1 METLNSHKL
10 LIDAD
15 CPMCRMYGRGFEKAG
30 WVDKETY
37 SPYQNFTVSTDLS
50 IDMNKA
56 RNEIAL
62 VDTEHK
68 VVRYGVDALEHIVI
82 NRFPA
87 LNPVLA
93 WKPVDFFLRK
103 LYKFISFNRKVIAP
117 SAIKEG
123 VKACVPDL
131 NVKYRWFYITFV
143 ATLSSMVLYQ
153 YTQPFN
159 VIMGWQNHLGREFMI
174 CAGQILWQI
183 VFLQR
188 LLKEKLLDYL
198 GNMMTVSM
206 IGTLLLLP
214 MLLINDIWPVYYLV
228 YFIGVVSFMLWE
240 HIRRSKILKI
250 RHWPSISWIIYRIV
264 TLGIIALL
272 N

>member
-1 METLNSHKL
+1 METLNNHKL
-10 LIDAD
+10 LVDAD
-15 CPMCRMYGRGFEKAG
+15 CPMCRMYGKGFEKAG
-30 WVDKETY
+30 WVDRGTY
-37 SPYQNFTVSTDLS
+37 SHYQSFAVSADIS

-68 VVRYGVDALEHIVI
+68 VVRYGIDALKYII
-82 NRFPA
+82 TNRFPS
-87 LNPVLA
+87 LGSVLA

-117 SAIKEG
+117 SEIKEG
-123 VKACVPDL
+123 VKACTPDL
-131 NVKYRWFYITFV
+131 NVKYRLLYIAFV
-143 ATLSSMVLYQ
+143 AILSSIVLYQ
-153 YTQPFN
+153 YTQPIN
-159 VIMGWQNHLGREFMI
+159 EAMDWQNHLGREFMI

-183 VFLQR
+183 VFLNR

-214 MLLINDIWPVYYLV
+214 MLLIKDLWAVYYLG
-228 YFIGVVSFMLWE
+228 YFIAVVSFMLWE
-240 HIRRSKILKI
+240 HVRRSKILKI
-250 RHWPSISWIIYRIV
+250 GYWPTISWMVYRVVALVIIV
-264 TLGIIALL
+264 LL